1 MNKCT
6 VFITDENN
14 NAIDE
19 ENDAKID
26 DFLKNFFP
34 AELANFY
41 FSTGKNLEEVKST
54 TTMDEEMESVL
65 GLSKLALLQKILNNM
80 SKKQQTIL
88 SAKQKQSKQQQNT
101 QLQIQLYNS
110 RIDNAQNEINSN
122 NNLIKEIDDSKLIIE
137 TKLEGYPDNI
147 KDLLE
152 ERKTIKSKISDIDR
166 QINSKKTEAI
176 ENTFKDVWK
185 GLVYKKFIQSEKTTG
200 LNHDEQDLIR
210 SLKALR
216 INESTEF
223 KTELFDSNKIG
234 NDLANVID
242 NHYNKISENSSR
254 SEFADYRLS
263 VDNFIEQYDSYEKL
277 TDDKNILEFN
287 LETIDKNIGSLSDQ
301 DGDTLTAEL
310 KLLDKKL
317 KNIDDLKESNDRLKR
332 NIAENRDKRNEEE
345 KKLQNFKIDSRDID
359 AVKDRIISDIIRCV
373 DTAMYASKEASHS
386 LFHKYVNEFH
396 DKLKDPIRNQN
407 YSIKI
412 DKSYEYMIMENR
424 HGKFDPILNPTG
436 SEDVY
441 ARVSMNLALVK
452 IAVHKFP
459 IFLDNPIEQLNDDG
473 KERLTRIF
481 ENLERQLI
489 IILFDEK
496 GSNNFWQSPKLIHD
510 FYNKSKS
517 YSLSN
522 DSENIKKTNIR
533 SLNL

>member
-1 MNKCT
+1 M
-6 VFITDENN
+6 I
-14 NAIDE
+14 
-19 ENDAKID
+19 
-26 DFLKNFFP
+26 
-34 AELANFY
+34 
-41 FSTGKNLEEVKST
+41 NLDK
-54 TTMDEEMESVL
+54 
-65 GLSKLALLQKILNNM
+65 
-80 SKKQQTIL
+80 
-88 SAKQKQSKQQQNT
+88 
-101 QLQIQLYNS
+101 Y
-110 RIDNAQNEINSN
+110 
-122 NNLIKEIDDSKLIIE
+122 
-137 TKLEGYPDNI
+137 
-147 KDLLE
+147 
-152 ERKTIKSKISDIDR
+152 
-166 QINSKKTEAI
+166 
-176 ENTFKDVWK
+176 
-185 GLVYKKFIQSEKTTG
+185 
-200 LNHDEQDLIR
+200 
-210 SLKALR
+210 
-216 INESTEF
+216 
-223 KTELFDSNKIG
+223 
-234 NDLANVID
+234 NVID

-301 DGDTLTAEL
+301 DGDTLSAEL
-310 KLLDKKL
+310 KLLDTKL
-317 KNIDDLKESNDRLKR
+317 NKISDLKESNDRLKR
-332 NIAENRDKRNEEE
+332 IIAENRDKRNEEE